1 MRHLF
6 IMLMVGLLGFGLS
19 VEHAEAKRLGG
30 GKSFGSYSRSAD
42 SGKSSSSLFGSNKA
56 TNSSTAAKS
65 KPSSGLSK
73 FAGPLAG
80 LLAGGLLASLF
91 FGGAFDGLRM
101 TDFLIIAVIAFIAF
115 KFLSAR
121 KKAAMAS
128 GGPAGSGGGSST
140 RHDDQPR
147 NVQAREAHQPQ
158 GESLAPAGGIGAGLT
173 GGAPTSEPAWFDKEQ
188 FLGGAKEHF
197 MTLQR
202 AWDNNDL
209 PRIQEYVTPELY
221 NLLREERAQQPANN
235 RTEIVRLFAE
245 LGSVQEIGKQ
255 AEATVLFHGVLDENG
270 EQNEFNETWHL
281 VREFRDGADWHIQ
294 GIEQNS

>member
-42 SGKSSSSLFGSNKA
+42 SGKSSSSLFGSNK
-56 TNSSTAAKS
+56 TTSGTTAKS
-65 KPSSGLSK
+65 KPSNSLSK
-73 FAGPLAG
+73 FAGPMAG

-101 TDFLIIAVIAFIAF
+101 TDFLIIALIAFVAF

-121 KKAAMAS
+121 RKATMAS
-128 GGPAGSGGGSST
+128 GGPAGRTT

-147 NVQAREAHQPQ
+147 NAQAREQHGQ
-158 GESLAPAGGIGAGLT
+158 GESLASASGTGAGLAGT
-173 GGAPTSEPAWFDKEQ
+173 PSIGEPAWFDKEQ

-209 PRIQEYVTPELY
+209 PRIQEYVTPTLY
-221 NLLREERAQQPANN
+221 NLLREERAKQPANN
-235 RTEIVRLFAE
+235 QTEIIRLFAE
-245 LGSVQEIGKQ
+245 LSSVQEIGQQ
-255 AEATVLFHGVLDENG
+255 AEATVLFHGVLNENG
-270 EQNEFNETWHL
+270 EQNEFSETWHL
-281 VREFRDGADWHIQ
+281 IRELRDGADWYIQ